1 MEEQLSHPL
10 PGLDA
15 QRLLVDDI
23 TPSDYLVQHAGDRH
37 LFLRR
42 TVVAEVVRMGRL
54 VGCKRYLPTLLVFAR
69 RHGRYFGVN
78 RYLTLKWSFGRW
90 LDHLRLHLGKHP
102 AT

>member
-1 MEEQLSHPL
+1 M
-10 PGLDA
+10 D
-15 QRLLVDDI
+15 
-23 TPSDYLVQHAGDRH
+23 
-37 LFLRR
+37 
-42 TVVAEVVRMGRL
+42 RL

-78 RYLTLKWSFGRW
+78 RYLTLKWSFGWW